1 MEDNPSELAASNEQN
16 QNQNNGQYVSC
27 NICQGTFKTDRGLL
41 HHLSFCRKRNR
52 EYNVNSDTVI
62 NDNSNQRIMT
72 IVTART
78 TRKRGSQNLL
88 LERSRWNSIEKDL
101 ADTYEKI
108 VWKRNLF
115 TMPSSETGEKYIEE
129 ITRLLKLWIQD
140 SPLKAIA
147 FKAIH
152 VMPTLLLQKHT
163 ENSKSKKQLVSL
175 ERRLKLWLEEDISN
189 LLD

>member
-1 MEDNPSELAASNEQN
+1 M
-16 QNQNNGQYVSC
+16 
-27 NICQGTFKTDRGLL
+27 I
-41 HHLSFCRKRNR
+41 
-52 EYNVNSDTVI
+52 
-62 NDNSNQRIMT
+62 

-115 TMPSSETGEKYIEE
+115 MMPSGETGEKYIEE

-140 SPLKAIA
+140 SPLKSIA
-147 FKAIH
+147 LKAVNVI
-152 VMPTLLLQKHT
+152 PASLLQKPSK
-163 ENSKSKKQLVSL
+163 NSKSKDHSLSL
-175 ERRLKLWLEEDISN
+175 ERRLKLLEEGNISN
-189 LLD
+189 LLHEGETIQDRTKISGKGMNIE

>member
-1 MEDNPSELAASNEQN
+1 M
-16 QNQNNGQYVSC
+16 
-27 NICQGTFKTDRGLL
+27 I
-41 HHLSFCRKRNR
+41 
-52 EYNVNSDTVI
+52 
-62 NDNSNQRIMT
+62 

-78 TRKRGSQNLL
+78 TRKRGSQTLL

-115 TMPSSETGEKYIEE
+115 MMPSGETGEKYIEE

-140 SPLKAIA
+140 SPLKAIPL
-147 FKAIH
+147 KAIH
-152 VMPTLLLQKHT
+152 VMPTLLLQKPT
-163 ENSKSKKQLVSL
+163 ENSKSKKHLVSL
-175 ERRLKLWLEEDISN
+175 ERRLKLWLEEDISS